1 MKEKKKQE
9 IMDNYK
15 KELEK
20 QIEDNKVKRI
30 EDIKNEYVL

>member
-20 QIEDNKVKRI
+20 QIEDNKIKRI
-30 EDIKNEYVL
+30 EEIKNVYVL